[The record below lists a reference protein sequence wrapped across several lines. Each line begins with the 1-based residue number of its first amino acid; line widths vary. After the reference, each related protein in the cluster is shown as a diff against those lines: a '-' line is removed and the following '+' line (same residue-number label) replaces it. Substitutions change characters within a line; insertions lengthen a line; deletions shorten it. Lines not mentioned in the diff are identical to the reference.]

1 MQAALSK
8 RALITGITGQDGSYL
23 AELLLEHGYEVHGLV
38 RGLPGGDLE
47 RLRSIRDRLVLHR
60 GDLLDQDSVTAA
72 MRECEPD
79 EIYNLAAMSVG
90 SASWDEAVLTGEL
103 TGLGVTRVLEA
114 MRGAC
119 PQARFCQASSSEVF
133 GQAEESP
140 QNELT
145 PFSPRSPYGAA
156 KAYAQFIVRSYRERL
171 GLFACSAVL
180 FNHESPR
187 RGPQFV
193 TRKIT
198 RGAAAIKLATATEL
212 RLGSLDAR
220 RDWGYAPDYVK
231 AMWLMLQQD
240 DADDFVLGTGCQH
253 SVADLVEIAFNR
265 VGLDAGQYVTQ
276 DPAFMRGGEPDRLVA
291 DSSMAYERLGWQHTI
306 DFEQMV
312 GLMVDADL
320 ARAEA
325 GSGSSQLPADL

>member
-1 MQAALSK
+1 MSK

-23 AELLLEHGYEVHGLV
+23 AELLLEQGYEVHGLV
-38 RGLPGGDLE
+38 RTTPDGNFEG
-47 RLRSIRDRLVLHR
+47 LRSVQDRVVLHQ

-79 EIYNLAAMSVG
+79 EVYNLAAMSIG

-114 MRGAC
+114 VREVC

-133 GQAEESP
+133 GGTAESP

-156 KAYAQFIVRSYRERL
+156 KAYGQFIVRSYRESL

-198 RGAAAIKLATATEL
+198 RAVAAIKLGRATEL

-220 RDWGYAPDYVK
+220 RDWGFAPDYVK
-231 AMWLMLQQD
+231 AMWLMLQQEEPE
-240 DADDFVLGTGCQH
+240 DFVLGTGRQH
-253 SVADLVEIAFNR
+253 SVGDLVEIAFDR
-265 VGLDAGQYVTQ
+265 VGLDAGLYVTQ
-276 DPAFMRGGEPDRLVA
+276 DPAFMREGEPDRLVA
-291 DSSMAYERLGWQHTI
+291 DSTKAYERLGWQHTV
-306 DFEQMV
+306 DFGQLV
-312 GLMVDADL
+312 SLMVDADL
-320 ARAEA
+320 ACAET
-325 GSGSSQLPADL
+325 G

>member
-1 MQAALSK
+1 LSK

-38 RGLPGGDLE
+38 RRLPDGDFE

-60 GDLLDQDSVTAA
+60 GDLLDQDSVIAA
-72 MRECEPD
+72 MRECEP
-79 EIYNLAAMSVG
+79 EEVYNLAAMSVG
-90 SASWDEAVLTGEL
+90 SASWEEAVLTGEL

-114 MRGAC
+114 MREVC
-119 PQARFCQASSSEVF
+119 PQARLCQASSSEVF

-145 PFSPRSPYGAA
+145 PFGPRSPYGAA

-180 FNHESPR
+180 FNHESAR

-198 RGAAAIKLATATEL
+198 QGAAAIKLGTATEL
-212 RLGSLDAR
+212 RLGNLDAR

-240 DADDFVLGTGCQH
+240 NADDFVLGTGRQH
-253 SVADLVEIAFNR
+253 TVADLVEIAFNR

-276 DPAFMRGGEPDRLVA
+276 DPAFMRGSEPDRLVA
-291 DSSMAYERLGWQHTI
+291 DSSKAYERLGWQHTI

-325 GSGSSQLPADL
+325 GSGSSQVPADL

>member
-1 MQAALSK
+1 MSK

-23 AELLLEHGYEVHGLV
+23 AELLLERGYEVHGLV
-38 RGLPGGDLE
+38 RSDPGGAFE
-47 RLRSIRDRLVLHR
+47 RLSSIRDRLVLHR

-79 EIYNLAAMSVG
+79 EVYNLAAMSVG

-114 MRGAC
+114 MREVC

-133 GQAEESP
+133 GRATESP

-145 PFSPRSPYGAA
+145 PFCPRSPYGAA
-156 KAYAQFIVRSYRERL
+156 KAYGQFIVRSYRESL

-187 RGPQFV
+187 RGAQFV

-198 RGAAAIKLATATEL
+198 RGVAAIKVGTASEL

-220 RDWGYAPDYVK
+220 RDWGFAPDYVK
-231 AMWLMLQQD
+231 AMWLMLQQEE
-240 DADDFVLGTGCQH
+240 AEDFVLGTGRQH
-253 SVADLVEIAFNR
+253 SVGDLVEIAFGR
-265 VGLDAGQYVTQ
+265 VGLDAARYVTQ
-276 DPAFMRGGEPDRLVA
+276 DPAFMRRSEPDCLVA
-291 DSSMAYERLGWQHTI
+291 DSTRAHERLRWEHTI

-320 ARAEA
+320 ARAA
-325 GSGSSQLPADL
+325 TGPGSSQVPADL